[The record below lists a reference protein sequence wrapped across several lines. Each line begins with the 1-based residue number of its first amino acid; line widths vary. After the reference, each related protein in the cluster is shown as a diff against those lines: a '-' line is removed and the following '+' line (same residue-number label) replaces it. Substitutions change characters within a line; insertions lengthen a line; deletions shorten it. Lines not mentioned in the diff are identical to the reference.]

1 MADIKERIAKLLALA
16 DSPNEY
22 EAQLALLRARE
33 LMAANNLLP
42 EHIAK
47 RGQEKVVKKKIG
59 VYYTKMTDMW
69 AEQLSA
75 IIAEHYCCK
84 SFNTRAH
91 RAKKRQIGFIGL
103 EEDFEICV
111 KIYLYAYGCVKTRC
125 DVLLS
130 EFPWPKAAD
139 RRKAC
144 NAYGMGFCDGLQ
156 DAFTAQA
163 AKHQEWGLVM
173 ATPKQVE
180 DEIKKMEPFQKD
192 VPPKMSSID
201 GAFAAQGRMDGKK
214 FDPAHR
220 IDATAERKDE
230 IK

>member
-16 DSPNEY
+16 DSPNEH
-22 EAQLALLRARE
+22 EAKRALLKARE

-47 RGQEKVVKKKIG
+47 RDQEKVVKKKIG

-91 RAKKRQIGFIGL
+91 RAKKRQIGFVGL
-103 EEDFEICV
+103 EDNFEICV
-111 KIYLYAYGCVKTRC
+111 KMFRYAYDCVKTRC
-125 DVLLS
+125 DGILS
-130 EFPWPKAAD
+130 DFTWLDAVE

-144 NAYGMGFCDGLQ
+144 YAYGMGFCDGLLA
-156 DAFTAQA
+156 AFAEQT
-163 AKHQEWGLVM
+163 AKHQKWGLVM
-173 ATPKQVE
+173 VTPKQVE
-180 DEIKKMEPFQKD
+180 DALKKMEPPTEGT
-192 VPPKMSSID
+192 PPDESGIN
-201 GAFAAQGRMDGKK
+201 GALAEQGRMDGKK
-214 FDPAHR
+214 FDPERR
-220 IDATAERKDE
+220 IDKSVGRKV
-230 IK
+230 